1 MWLKGRGIPVHIWR
15 TANVRPNAP
24 LAVYLHGG
32 GFCYGCVE
40 ERDPML
46 RYLSEQAGCFVA
58 YPEYRLAPENPY
70 PAAVDDCAE
79 CIGWLADHAGEYGY
93 DPTKLAV
100 LGDSAGGSLTYAMVQ
115 RLAHTNPV
123 MVAISMYA
131 LVDAWPQTRNSD
143 FSYDVYEHLPEQDK
157 NVGRA
162 FVLGLLGHY
171 ALDSRAHPFVFA
183 QQDEIIANAEGLDDA
198 SHEVHAVIERE
209 LDTWMLW
216 TMRHL
221 TVTDAPARDYL
232 ARTERVDRVAGA
244 LFSAVARQVFQIAI
258 SPEEFGAAVGNY
270 QTLYCLIDPL
280 ESAKVARIASAE
292 RIVRAHSMAQAMS
305 HTSRPSDECASANL
319 GRRAWS
325 DPETGAVSHDS
336 FADLFFGAT
345 DYWAELTE
353 GFVTAASDDF
363 FEASFALDYRGR
375 RVEA

>member
-1 MWLKGRGIPVHIWR
+1 MPALITHHIFGEETVSRLPEGIISGEEEL
-15 TANVRPNAP
+15 
-24 LAVYLHGG
+24 LAFLLGNQGPDPFFLRALTIPEVADRCHSLARRMHRERMGEA
-32 GFCYGCVE
+32 FRALRSCV
-40 ERDPML
+40 
-46 RYLSEQAGCFVA
+46 
-58 YPEYRLAPENPY
+58 
-70 PAAVDDCAE
+70 
-79 CIGWLADHAGEYGY
+79 
-93 DPTKLAV
+93 
-100 LGDSAGGSLTYAMVQ
+100 
-115 RLAHTNPV
+115 
-123 MVAISMYA
+123 
-131 LVDAWPQTRNSD
+131 
-143 FSYDVYEHLPEQDK
+143 EHLPEQDK

-198 SHEVHAVIERE
+198 SHEVHAVIESE

-325 DPETGAVSHDS
+325 DPETGTVSHDS

-353 GFVTAASDDF
+353 GFVTGASDDF
-363 FEASFALDYRGR
+363 FETNFALDYNGR